1 MENRASVLQELCLN
15 EDEDDAIVKWH
26 FDKGGKVYGQL

>member
-15 EDEDDAIVKWH
+15 EDDAIVKWH